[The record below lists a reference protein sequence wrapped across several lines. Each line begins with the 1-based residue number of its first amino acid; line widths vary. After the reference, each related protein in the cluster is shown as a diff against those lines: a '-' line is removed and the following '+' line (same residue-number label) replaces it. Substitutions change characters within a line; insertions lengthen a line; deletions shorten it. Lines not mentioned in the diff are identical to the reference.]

1 MWLYSETLFFFF
13 FFTRLSLRLPLVRLY
28 HEVETFQ
35 YRAIVDCLQ
44 TVEKMEKARTAY
56 RGALMWMKDVSQQ
69 LDPDTCK
76 QLEKFR
82 KVQISL
88 TLFSHINL
96 FLLAFLPFIT
106 FDLRYIL
113 PDVR

>member
-1 MWLYSETLFFFF
+1 MIMFSNLYF
-13 FFTRLSLRLPLVRLY
+13 RLSLRLPLVRLY

-35 YRAIVDCLQ
+35 YRAIVDCLK

-82 KVQISL
+82 MV
-88 TLFSHINL
+88 INNFIKNKI
-96 FLLAFLPFIT
+96 FL
-106 FDLRYIL
+106 
-113 PDVR
+113 